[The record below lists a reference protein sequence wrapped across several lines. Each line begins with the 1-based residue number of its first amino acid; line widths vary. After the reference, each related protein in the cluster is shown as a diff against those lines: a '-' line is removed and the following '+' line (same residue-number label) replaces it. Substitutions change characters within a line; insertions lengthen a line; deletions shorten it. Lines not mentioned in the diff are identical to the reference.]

1 MHKAT
6 IREQFCTIY
15 IYIINLSLI
24 IYHLLVHVVA
34 ALKFRGRYVEHIVV
48 L

>member
-1 MHKAT
+1 MNK
-6 IREQFCTIY
+6 
-15 IYIINLSLI
+15 INKNKLI